1 MCSASTAKLN
11 MVLQYRVAP
20 HNFCHLQV
28 HAVKSTS
35 MLGST
40 CHSKS
45 SSRGDNLLW
54 KEAWVIGRNSN
65 RNLVPP
71 WCNVP
76 VQLKSCTNA
85 VAPWRAALEHEAVF
99 SV

>member
-1 MCSASTAKLN
+1 

-20 HNFCHLQV
+20 QNYCQLQV

-35 MLGST
+35 IFGST

-54 KEAWVIGRNSN
+54 RDEWAVGRNLN

-71 WCNVP
+71 WSNVP
-76 VQLKSCTNA
+76 VQLKSFTNA
-85 VAPWRAALEHEAVF
+85 VAPGRAALEHEADT
-99 SV
+99 SE

>member
-1 MCSASTAKLN
+1 

-20 HNFCHLQV
+20 QNYCQLQV

-35 MLGST
+35 ILGST

-45 SSRGDNLLW
+45 SSHGDNFLCR
-54 KEAWVIGRNSN
+54 EAWVFGRNSN

-71 WCNVP
+71 WSNVP
-76 VQLKSCTNA
+76 VQLKSCTKA
-85 VAPWRAALEHEAVF
+85 FAPWRAALEHEADI